1 MAVIKLVTPQET
13 EKNYEEGTTYLDIAR
28 EYQKDFYDD
37 IALVRI
43 NGKLVELNKTVKN
56 DSTLEFI
63 TTSSKVGRSTYRRS
77 VTMLMHRAMYN
88 VDSSAAIQVMQSL
101 GQGFYCEFAD
111 KREVTDELIQ
121 ALKAEM
127 LRLIGEDI
135 RIEKVVMKT
144 DEAMKVFSQ
153 YGMKDRGKLLRF
165 RASSNV
171 NVYKIGNYLDY
182 YYGYMMPS
190 TGYLKYFDLMKYED
204 GLMLLFPGQD
214 TKQVAPF
221 EASSKL
227 FHILKETDEWGKMLG
242 VPTIADLNQA
252 IADGK
257 LRDII
262 LVQEALQE
270 RKIAEIAE
278 RIVREGR
285 RFVMVAGPSSSGKTS
300 FSHRLSIQL
309 MTLGMKPHPIGLD
322 NYYRRREEA
331 PKDEDG
337 NFDFECLEALDVPLF
352 NENMTSLLN
361 GEEVDMPFFN
371 FKTGSR
377 EYRGNKLRLG
387 EGDILVVE
395 GIHGLNEKMSYA
407 IPENEKFKIYIS
419 ALTQLNLDEHNCL
432 HTTDGRIMRR
442 IVRDARTRATSARE
456 TIAMWPSVRRGEE
469 KYIFPYQES
478 ADVMFNSSFLFEL
491 PVIKPYVQPLLYQI
505 QPGTPE
511 YDEAKR
517 LLKLLDYILPVPS
530 DGINHNSLF
539 REFIGGSCFN
549 V

>member
-1 MAVIKLVTPQET
+1 MAVITLGAPQNIERI
-13 EKNYEEGTTYLDIAR
+13 YEEGTTYLEIAK
-28 EYQKDFYDD
+28 EYQKDYYDD
-37 IALVRI
+37 IALVRLD
-43 NGKLVELNKTVKN
+43 GKLRELNKKIKN
-56 DSTLEFI
+56 DGRLEFV
-63 TTSSKVGRSTYRRS
+63 TTASKVGKTTYRRS

-88 VDSSAAIQVMQSL
+88 VDNTATILVMHSL
-101 GQGFYCEFAD
+101 GQGFYCEFED
-111 KREVTDELIQ
+111 KRPITDALIQ
-121 ALKAEM
+121 SLKDEM
-127 LRLIGEDI
+127 LRLVAEDLK
-135 RIEKVVMKT
+135 IEKVVMKT
-144 DEAMKVFSQ
+144 DEAKNLFSTF
-153 YGMKDRGKLLRF
+153 GMHDRGKLLRF

-171 NVYKIGNYLDY
+171 NVYKIGNYMDY

-190 TGYLKYFDLMKYED
+190 TGYLKYFDLVRYEN
-204 GLMLLFPGQD
+204 GLALLFPDSD
-214 TKQVAPF
+214 TKSVAPF
-221 EASSKL
+221 EPSSKL
-227 FHILKETDEWGKMLG
+227 FRIMKETDEWGRMLG
-242 VPTIADLNQA
+242 IPTVADLNQA

-278 RIVREGR
+278 RIVQEGR
-285 RFVMVAGPSSSGKTS
+285 RFVMIAGPSSSGKTS

-309 MTLGMKPHPIGLD
+309 ITRGMKPHPIGLD
-322 NYYRRREEA
+322 NYYRNREES
-331 PKDEDG
+331 PRDEEG

-352 NENMTSLLN
+352 NDNMTRLLN
-361 GEEVDMPFFN
+361 GEEVDMPSFN

-387 EGDILVVE
+387 NDDILVVE

-432 HTTDGRIMRR
+432 HTTDGRLLRR

-478 ADVMFNSSFLFEL
+478 ADVMFNSSFLYEL

-505 QPGTPE
+505 QADAPE

-530 DGINHNSLF
+530 DDINNNSLF

>member
-1 MAVIKLVTPQET
+1 MAEIKILAKET
-13 EKNYEEGTTYLDIAR
+13 ITKNYEEGTPYLEIAR
-28 EYQKDFYDD
+28 EYQNEFYDD

-43 NGKLVELNKTVKN
+43 DGKLVELNKTVKK
-56 DSTLEFI
+56 DCQLEFV
-63 TTSSKVGRSTYRRS
+63 TTSSSVGRSTYRRS

-88 VDSSAAIQVMQSL
+88 VDNTAAILVKQSL

-111 KREVTDELIQ
+111 KRAVTTELLA
-121 ALKAEM
+121 ALKEEM
-127 LRLIGEDI
+127 LRLVAEDI
-135 RIEKVVMKT
+135 RIEKTVMKT
-144 DEAMKVFSQ
+144 DEAMKMFSSL
-153 YGMKDRGKLLRF
+153 GMQDRGKLLRY
-165 RASSNV
+165 RSSSNV
-171 NVYKIGNYLDY
+171 NVYKIGNYMDY

-190 TGYLKYFDLMKYED
+190 TGWLKYFDIIPFEQ
-204 GLMLLFPGQD
+204 GLVLQFPNKD
-214 TKQVAPF
+214 TKEVAPF
-221 EASSKL
+221 APSKKL
-227 FHILKETDEWGKMLG
+227 FNILKETDEWGMMLG
-242 VPTIADLNQA
+242 VPTVAELNTA
-252 IADGK
+252 IAEGK

-270 RKIAEIAE
+270 RKIADIAK
-278 RIVREGR
+278 RIVDEKRK
-285 RFVMVAGPSSSGKTS
+285 FVMIAGPSSSGKTS

-309 MTLGMKPHPIGLD
+309 MTQGMKPHPIGLD
-322 NYYRRREEA
+322 NYYKKREDA
-331 PKDEDG
+331 PRDEDG
-337 NFDFECLEALDVPLF
+337 NFDFECLEALDVELF
-352 NENMTSLLN
+352 NQDMLRLLN
-361 GEEVDMPFFN
+361 GEEVDMPSFN
-371 FKTGSR
+371 FKTGRR

-407 IPENEKFKIYIS
+407 IPEEEKFKVYIS

-432 HTTDGRIMRR
+432 HTTDGRLLRR
-442 IVRDARTRATSARE
+442 IVRDARTRATSAQE

-491 PVIKPYVQPLLYQI
+491 PVIRPYVQPLLYQI
-505 QPGTPE
+505 QSGTPE
-511 YDEAKR
+511 YDDAKR